1 MQIEHSKF
9 FNDSIHGHIE
19 LHPLLIKFIDTCQF
33 QRLRDLKQLGT
44 LYYVYPGACHNRF
57 EHCIGTCYLAG
68 KLLKHI
74 QDRQPEVVDDRDIL
88 CVQIAALCHDLGHGP
103 FSHVFDSQFI
113 PSIRPGIQWKH
124 EDASCMMLEHLI
136 KENHLEEKFKDYGL
150 NYEED
155 LIFIKQLI
163 NPPEDNSNYQRP
175 KTKRFLYEIVSNKT
189 NGVDVDKW
197 DYFARDT
204 HHLGLNNS
212 FDYNRVMINMKV
224 IFSDGISHLAGRD
237 KDAIYLYEMFH
248 TRSRLHQIAY
258 QHKINHSINTMI
270 CDAFTLANSHITIT
284 GTNDKLLSI
293 SEAISDPVAFTKL
306 SDNIF
311 YQIANSESKHK
322 DMIKA
327 RSIIQ
332 RIFVRD
338 LYKLCAKAKSIK
350 PAGKLCTNTIAEEV
364 IKNSQKNSLKKE
376 DIFVVIVNINYGFK
390 TSNPVDNFL
399 FYSKNFPE
407 KSYKIRSSEVS
418 SILPQHFQV
427 FSKNLILLILIFKFL
442 GYRNSIIL

>member
-1 MQIEHSKF
+1 
-9 FNDSIHGHIE
+9 
-19 LHPLLIKFIDTCQF
+19 
-33 QRLRDLKQLGT
+33 
-44 LYYVYPGACHNRF
+44 
-57 EHCIGTCYLAG
+57 
-68 KLLKHI
+68 
-74 QDRQPEVVDDRDIL
+74 
-88 CVQIAALCHDLGHGP
+88 
-103 FSHVFDSQFI
+103 
-113 PSIRPGIQWKH
+113 
-124 EDASCMMLEHLI
+124 
-136 KENHLEEKFKDYGL
+136 
-150 NYEED
+150 
-155 LIFIKQLI
+155 
-163 NPPEDNSNYQRP
+163 
-175 KTKRFLYEIVSNKT
+175 
-189 NGVDVDKW
+189 
-197 DYFARDT
+197 
-204 HHLGLNNS
+204 
-212 FDYNRVMINMKV
+212 MKV

-407 KSYKIRSSEVS
+407 KSYKIRSSEIS
-418 SILPQHFQV
+418 SILPKHFQDTEIRLFCRNNSKV
-427 FSKNLILLILIFKFL
+427 LEAKYAFDEWCQSKNLSLIQTNEVTCLTPVKEETDNKVIQLNKGSKTKVKLSF
-442 GYRNSIIL
+442 